1 MLLNKKTCVCGEDLR
16 TEPFTN
22 YVPNRDITFY
32 AGNVDMMGECVCKCG
47 RTLKG
52 FFKRDD
58 RGDLQLIDLE
68 VLKDIEEFAN
78 DINVGGNE
86 ETTDIETMDEADMKT
101 DEIEPTSDMG
111 TTEKVEN
118 KPTSKAKKK

>member
-16 TEPFTN
+16 AEPFTN

-32 AGNVDMMGECVCKCG
+32 AGNVDMMGERVCKCG

-52 FFKRDD
+52 FFKRDE
-58 RGDLQLIDLE
+58 RGELQLIDLE
-68 VLKDIEEFAN
+68 VIKDIEEPATEQTEE
-78 DINVGGNE
+78 IEKETE
-86 ETTDIETMDEADMKT
+86 ETEA
-101 DEIEPTSDMG
+101 TSDMG
-111 TTEKVEN
+111 TIEKVEN

>member
-16 TEPFTN
+16 KEPFTN

-32 AGNVDMMGECVCKCG
+32 AGNVDMMGERVCKCG

-68 VLKDIEEFAN
+68 VIKNIEEEPA
-78 DINVGGNE
+78 
-86 ETTDIETMDEADMKT
+86 TDIETMDEADMKT
-101 DEIEPTSDMG
+101 DKIEPTSDMD
-111 TTEKVEN
+111 TEKKVEN

>member
-16 TEPFTN
+16 KEPFTN

-32 AGNVDMMGECVCKCG
+32 AGNVDMMGERVCKCG

-68 VLKDIEEFAN
+68 VIKDIEKFVN
-78 DINVGGNE
+78 DTNVGSKE

-101 DEIEPTSDMG
+101 DEIEPTSDIG
-111 TTEKVEN
+111 TEKKVEN